1 MRHFLKYDLIPLL
14 SMVAVCAFP
23 CVFLYARNASEV
35 PASSMVPFLVV
46 FLVNALVLL
55 GLSAVFLRNVSRAAF
70 WTDLAMLVVINFCLL
85 AVQLKKVAPWLRDR
99 YLLAAALLGLAAVFV
114 LLLRKKPDLRNG
126 CLLVL
131 IAFGAMIFM
140 NVVQAVPAIL
150 QSHEVREEF
159 AQMEGGPGGPGGGPK
174 GPLGPADGPGPAEF
188 QRLEQVKFNENRPNV
203 YYFLFDEYGG
213 YDNLLHYYDFDN
225 SAFLS
230 ALEDKG
236 FSVAYHSHNT
246 EAVATDTI
254 VPNLLNLDYV
264 VKVEESG
271 HKKAQFRNNC
281 QLYRMFAA
289 NGYQVNLINHVDY
302 LGTAGCRV
310 LTSHQTRR
318 TISEYLMRNSIY
330 SKFLVLRQMLDD
342 FFVMDYGA
350 NYRASLDN
358 ALEVGLT
365 CWQETKDRPTLT
377 VGYIQCPHSPT
388 MVGRHGEEL
397 PYAYGW
403 NWRDHSLYL
412 NQLEFMSDYILELVD
427 AIQTNDPDALIFLQS
442 DHGNRYAIHM
452 VQMGEWEN
460 YDPHAENPYM
470 QNTLNCVCYRGQS
483 FAIEGETGIN
493 TMRLVFRQVLGA
505 DLDPI
510 EPIQD
515 YSSDYE
521 DEHS

>member
-1 MRHFLKYDLIPLL
+1 MRHFLKYDLVPLL
-14 SMVAVCAFP
+14 SLAAVCAFP
-23 CVFLYARNASEV
+23 CVFMYARNAGEV
-35 PASSMVPFLVV
+35 PASSMGPFLLV
-46 FLVNALVLL
+46 FSVNGLLFLGLTALV
-55 GLSAVFLRNVSRAAF
+55 FRNMSRAAF
-70 WTDLAMLVVINFCLL
+70 WSDMAMLVVINFCLL
-85 AVQLKKVAPWLRDR
+85 SLQLKKLAPWLRDR
-99 YLLAAALLGLAAVFV
+99 YLLAVCVLLLAGLLV

-131 IAFGAMIFM
+131 IAFGAMIVI
-140 NVVQAVPAIL
+140 NLGQAVPAIL

-159 AQMEGGPGGPGGGPK
+159 AAEQDPESEGQ
-174 GPLGPADGPGPAEF
+174 PAHD
-188 QRLEQVKFNENRPNV
+188 LSQVSFGADRPNV

-213 YDNLLHYYDFDN
+213 YDNLRNYYDYDN
-225 SAFLS
+225 SAFLEE
-230 ALEDKG
+230 LEGRG
-236 FSVAYHSHNT
+236 FSVSRHSRNT

-271 HKKAQFRNNC
+271 HKKALYRNNC
-281 QLYRMFAA
+281 QLYQMFAA

-330 SKFLVLRQMLDD
+330 NKFPALRQKLDD

-358 ALEVGLT
+358 ALEMGLS
-365 CWQETKDRPTLT
+365 CWQETGGAPTLT
-377 VGYIQCPHSPT
+377 MGYIQCPHSPT
-388 MVGRHGEEL
+388 MVGPNGEAL
-397 PYAYGW
+397 PFATGW

-412 NQLEFMSDYILELVD
+412 GQVEFINKYILELVD
-427 AIQTNDPDALIFLQS
+427 TIQKNDPTAVIILQS

-452 VQMGEWEN
+452 VQIGQWAE
-460 YDPHAENPYM
+460 YDPYVENPYM
-470 QNTLNCVCYRGQS
+470 QNILNCVYYQGES

-493 TMRLVFRQVLGA
+493 SLRLIFRQVLGA
-505 DLDPI
+505 DLTPI
-510 EPIQD
+510 TPVED
-515 YSSDYE
+515 YSYGYE
-521 DEHS
+521 DEQS